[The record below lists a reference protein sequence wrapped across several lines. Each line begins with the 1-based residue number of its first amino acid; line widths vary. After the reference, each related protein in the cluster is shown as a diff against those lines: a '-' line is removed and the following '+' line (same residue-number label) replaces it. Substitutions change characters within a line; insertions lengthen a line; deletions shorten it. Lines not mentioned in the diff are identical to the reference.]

1 MINVSCVKSAWGF
14 TQCKA
19 TAQGCLPEARV
30 KVAGVKSCGSEK
42 RTEVAG
48 AKVAGAK
55 IAGQKCLEFLATAI
69 SRNMKS

>member
-1 MINVSCVKSAWGF
+1 MINVSCVKSARSF

-19 TAQGCLPEARV
+19 IAQGCPPEARV
-30 KVAGVKSCGSEK
+30 KVAGVKSCGSET

-48 AKVAGAK
+48 AKVAG
-55 IAGQKCLEFLATAI
+55 QKCLKFLASAI